1 MKRHLFLTGPSGC
14 GKTTLLRSELGASAA
29 LAGGFITERVVAENA
44 SLVGFDLYPAAAAVG
59 TQGYDGF
66 RFLDYTFSPPSHDN
80 EVFRNQGV
88 KLLKEATYYPFVL
101 LDEFGGFEMLVP
113 QFRNALSELLNS
125 DVPIIG
131 VLKSAGNAGEL
142 KSRLGLTD
150 RFSIMTDNLRRVLA
164 EDGDTVLFEMR
175 SRGDEVARR
184 LVREWVR
191 EYAS

>member
-44 SLVGFDLYPAAAAVG
+44 SLVGFDLYPAAASVG

-88 KLLKEATYYPFVL
+88 KLLKEAAYYPFVL

-164 EDGDTVLFEMR
+164 EDDDTVLFEMR